1 MATTRNRKTN
11 GGALSPT
18 LTKWLAEIHACDR
31 SGEALKA
38 YAARKG
44 LSVHTLYQARK
55 VLRKQ
60 GVLAPRIRAQA
71 KRTEKSPRVERGS
84 IPRFV
89 QAVQR
94 PEVRDPGLAWRL
106 RLPSGLIFESHAP
119 VVIDDVLRLARGLG
133 VRS

>member
-60 GVLAPRIRAQA
+60 GVLAPHSRPRPKGA
-71 KRTEKSPRVERGS
+71 EKLPRVARGS
-84 IPRFV
+84 TPRFV

-94 PEVRDPGLAWRL
+94 PELREPGVAWRL

>member
-11 GGALSPT
+11 GGALSPA
-18 LTKWLAEIHACDR
+18 LTKWLAEIQACER
-31 SGEALKA
+31 SGEVFKA

-44 LSVHTLYQARK
+44 LSIHTLYQARK
-55 VLRKQ
+55 VLRKK
-60 GVLAPRIRAQA
+60 GALAPHGRPRPKGA
-71 KRTEKSPRVERGS
+71 EKSPRVERGS

-94 PEVRDPGLAWRL
+94 PEVREAGLAWRL

-119 VVIDDVLRLARGLG
+119 VVIDDVLRLARGFG
-133 VRS
+133 ASS

>member
-1 MATTRNRKTN
+1 MATTRNRRTN
-11 GGALSPT
+11 GGALSPA
-18 LTKWLAEIHACDR
+18 LTKWLAEIQACER

-55 VLRKQ
+55 VLRKK
-60 GVLAPRIRAQA
+60 GVLAPHGRPRPTGAG
-71 KRTEKSPRVERGS
+71 KLPRVERES

-94 PEVRDPGLAWRL
+94 SDVRDPGLAWRL

-133 VRS
+133 ARS